1 LQDEVKSPSRDID
14 LARSRTCGDEF
25 EDFARNEGYE
35 RNRH

>member
-1 LQDEVKSPSRDID
+1 VKSPPRDVD

-35 RNRH
+35 LNRH